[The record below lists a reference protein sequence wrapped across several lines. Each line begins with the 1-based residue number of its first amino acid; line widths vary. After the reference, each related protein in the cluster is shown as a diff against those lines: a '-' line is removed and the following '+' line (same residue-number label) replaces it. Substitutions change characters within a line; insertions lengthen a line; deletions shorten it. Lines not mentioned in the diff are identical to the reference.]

1 MKKKSK
7 LGRVNL
13 NKSIVNVLVGRKK
26 VEWVA
31 YNHKISE
38 HAKMQM
44 VRRGLLNYN
53 LTAAILNTPLVW
65 KLPKGYIAIA
75 LNLYEYVVVA
85 MSEKA
90 GPATIVTYVN
100 LSNEGYSVIDKMLI
114 TYQDEIR
121 EKGLS
126 DNGLVIKV

>member
-1 MKKKSK
+1 M
-7 LGRVNL
+7 

-53 LTAAILNTPLVW
+53 MTGAILNTPLTW
-65 KLPKGYIAIA
+65 KLSEGYIGIA

-85 MSEKA
+85 ISEKA
-90 GPATIVTYVN
+90 APATIVTYVN

-114 TYQDEIR
+114 TYQDMIR
-121 EKGLS
+121 AKG
-126 DNGLVIKV
+126 VER

>member
-1 MKKKSK
+1 M
-7 LGRVNL
+7 

-44 VRRGLLNYN
+44 LRRGLLSYN
-53 LTAAILNTPLVW
+53 LTAAILNTPLTW

-75 LNLYEYVVVA
+75 LNLYEYIVVA
-85 MSEKA
+85 IPEKEV
-90 GPATIVTYVN
+90 PATIVTYVN
-100 LSNEGYSVIDKMLI
+100 LSDEGYSVIDKMLI
-114 TYQDEIR
+114 TYQDVIR
-121 EKGLS
+121 GKG
-126 DNGLVIKV
+126 VER

>member
-1 MKKKSK
+1 MSKS
-7 LGRVNL
+7 V
-13 NKSIVNVLVGRKK
+13 INVLVGRKK

-44 VRRGLLNYN
+44 VRRGMLNYN
-53 LTAAILNTPLVW
+53 LTAAILNTPLTW
-65 KLPKGYIAIA
+65 KLSKRYIAIA

-85 MSEKA
+85 ISETSA
-90 GPATIVTYVN
+90 PATIVTYVN

-121 EKGLS
+121 ESGVEK
-126 DNGLVIKV
+126 

>member
-1 MKKKSK
+1 M
-7 LGRVNL
+7 

-44 VRRGLLNYN
+44 VRRGLLDYN
-53 LTAAILNTPLVW
+53 LTAAILNTPLTW
-65 KLPKGYIAIA
+65 KLSKSYIAVA

-90 GPATIVTYVN
+90 VPATIVTYVN

-121 EKGLS
+121 EKG
-126 DNGLVIKV
+126 VER

>member
-1 MKKKSK
+1 M
-7 LGRVNL
+7 

-31 YNHKISE
+31 YNHNISK

-53 LTAAILNTPLVW
+53 LTAAILNTPLTW
-65 KLPKGYIAIA
+65 KLAKGYIAIA

-85 MSEKA
+85 IPETA
-90 GPATIVTYVN
+90 TPATIVTYVN
-100 LSNEGYSVIDKMLI
+100 LSDAGYSVIDKMLI
-114 TYQDEIR
+114 TYQDAIR
-121 EKGLS
+121 DKGVEL
-126 DNGLVIKV
+126 